1 MADEL
6 DKETQRLTNFAKKYK
21 ESMSETGDLATQM
34 LQTFKDIN
42 GILDKNTKNIDKS
55 RSFQKEILSDAKAR
69 GMIENQINS
78 EIEDAEKQILKL
90 KMAKYDSDLNSKFVG
105 EKTIELQKEV
115 IGLQERENTLVET
128 HKVMTEN
135 LLNIQEKIL
144 KVENEKQKINATIME
159 RQQALT
165 KVILTQKAN
174 EDAMSANAN
183 KQESIKSKLL
193 AVEKEISEAQSGGL
207 GYSHEYEVLLK
218 KHEYFKNKI
227 TGLEKI
233 GNGYIKDK
241 IRLEERR
248 EKIEDDVGR
257 LMDEELG
264 IEESLIALKR
274 EEKDISSEMKK
285 VWDNVLDLQSQRLN
299 LEGEIN
305 NMRKHG
311 LSDEEIDVMIE
322 KLNIQIKQNQE
333 AAKLAKQQAGFLAY
347 MKDTAA
353 SSGGLLG
360 NIAGMASK
368 AKNVANSFKT
378 IPGPFIILKAL
389 LEFSLDR
396 FEKLDKAAEDFR
408 KQTGFSNTQM
418 VELRKNAES
427 VNIELQEFGVG
438 IKEAYDAAKALTDV
452 FGHTS
457 LVTKEAMTNVALM
470 NANLNVAVED
480 SAKVLATF
488 QGLGGATQE
497 AAMNMMK
504 IGAGLSEKAG
514 VPFSLVMKD
523 IADASETTTAMLGA
537 NPSKLMKSAI
547 AARALGTDMNKIVA
561 SQRKLLDYSSS
572 MNDELELSALL
583 GKSVSFQLSRQLAFE
598 GDIAGAAKATLETVK
613 AAGDFDKMSVYQ
625 REKLAQASG
634 MELKD
639 LTKMMAVDKQRE
651 EIMLGGDQAA
661 KDKLKL
667 QDETLKKLEEEND
680 LSKQGLLADGER
692 AIQQQKMQ
700 GLMTKMKNLLESI
713 TVIAGDILEPLIT
726 PMVGILIPLLKVV
739 AGAVKLILYPFK
751 ALAETIKWAAMGT
764 SKWAMS
770 FQPVKDVV
778 ETIGNGFSWLS
789 KQVSELFSETKEGG
803 MSWAKGIGAG
813 VGVLALLFFGKGG
826 FGKIMDMVKAPF
838 DMVKDIG
845 KNMLGKLTGKGA
857 ASDFIRPKLPDASAA
872 GDGVGKAAKATK
884 DVKSGTG
891 VKDFLTNLASGLKEM
906 GSVKVLF
913 GAFNLIPASIGLI
926 AMIPGT
932 AGAFLMS
939 KIDGKSLKSSMTGL
953 ADGLEKMGTGKVSGG
968 AGNLILAAAGLIAMI
983 PGTAGAA
990 LVALINGDSLKS
1002 SMTGLADGLEKMGT
1016 GSVAKG
1022 SLVMILAGVGFAAMT
1037 VGAIGL
1043 GAVALFGVAAGV
1055 GLTGLAVGL
1064 AALGNP
1070 VVGLGVLILLGVSL
1084 AFVGIAYAIKL
1095 ASEAFINIAKILPE
1109 IIVPLM
1115 QFAIVSP
1122 LLYIAAGSIGALA
1135 LSFGMLAAMTM
1146 PALVAAAAVYII
1158 AKSVDKL
1165 GDSFEK
1171 TAKGISLF
1179 SKTSLSIINPI
1190 KQLATANLKEA
1201 ATGISSLGS
1210 ALSDFGTGSAVAG
1223 IGSFIGN
1230 FLGGDPIAKMEK
1242 LASIGDK
1249 LKITAD
1255 SISAIAQAT
1264 SQFRAIDVFAESV
1277 GRLAESLGKLND
1289 QLGKIKS
1296 EELSK
1301 LSQISSA
1308 SGTTSTSEESKSMK
1322 VDNSGIEAKLDKLT
1336 DLLVGGAIRVYM
1348 DGADVSS
1355 AISSRSN

>member
-1 MADEL
+1 MNLGYRKHAIDTEILNAQDEIIEGN
-6 DKETQRLTNFAKKYK
+6 KELLPIDRSLVENREKQRI
-21 ESMSETGDLATQM
+21 AT
-34 LQTFKDIN
+34 K
-42 GILDKNTKNIDKS
+42 GILD
-55 RSFQKEILSDAKAR
+55 
-69 GMIENQINS
+69 
-78 EIEDAEKQILKL
+78 
-90 KMAKYDSDLNSKFVG
+90 
-105 EKTIELQKEV
+105 
-115 IGLQERENTLVET
+115 
-128 HKVMTEN
+128 
-135 LLNIQEKIL
+135 
-144 KVENEKQKINATIME
+144 
-159 RQQALT
+159 
-165 KVILTQKAN
+165 
-174 EDAMSANAN
+174 
-183 KQESIKSKLL
+183 
-193 AVEKEISEAQSGGL
+193 
-207 GYSHEYEVLLK
+207 
-218 KHEYFKNKI
+218 
-227 TGLEKI
+227 
-233 GNGYIKDK
+233 
-241 IRLEERR
+241 
-248 EKIEDDVGR
+248 
-257 LMDEELG
+257 
-264 IEESLIALKR
+264 
-274 EEKDISSEMKK
+274 
-285 VWDNVLDLQSQRLN
+285 
-299 LEGEIN
+299 LEGELN
-305 NMRKHG
+305 GMMEEKTKLEAQMLNP
-311 LSDEEIDVMIE
+311 DEAIAAKIKELE
-322 KLNIQIKQNQE
+322 LQIAQNQE

-480 SAKVLATF
+480 SAAVLATF

-523 IADASETTTAMLGA
+523 IANASETTTAMLGA

-572 MNDELELSALL
+572 MNEELELSALL
-583 GKSVSFQLSRQLAFE
+583 GRSISFQKSRQLAYD

-625 REKLAQASG
+625 REALAKASG

-651 EIMLGGDQAA
+651 EIMFGGDQAA

-713 TVIAGDILEPLIT
+713 TVIAGDILEQLIT
-726 PMVGILIPLLKVV
+726 QMVGILIPLLKVV

-857 ASDFIRPKLPDASAA
+857 ASDFIGPKLPDASAA
-872 GDGVGKAAKATK
+872 GDGVGKAANATK

-891 VKDFLTNLASGLKEM
+891 VKDFLTNLAAGLKEM

-926 AMIPGT
+926 AMIPGFF
-932 AGAFLMS
+932 GAKLLEQ
-939 KIDGKSLKSSMTGL
+939 IDGKSLKSSMTGL
-953 ADGLEKMGTGKVSGG
+953 AE
-968 AGNLILAAAGLIAMI
+968 
-983 PGTAGAA
+983 
-990 LVALINGDSLKS
+990 
-1002 SMTGLADGLEKMGT
+1002 GLEKMGT

-1115 QFAIVSP
+1115 QFAILSP

-1135 LSFGMLAAMTM
+1135 VSFGMLAAMTV

-1355 AISSRSN
+1355 VIARDTN

>member
-1 MADEL
+1 MAKDDTKEFQDAYDKLSTSARRKFISEQKSTEEYQTQVDLSKQLVSQFKQLNDLHKSGNDSMGKMADFSN
-6 DKETQRLTNFAKKYK
+6 K
-21 ESMSETGDLATQM
+21 
-34 LQTFKDIN
+34 
-42 GILDKNTKNIDKS
+42 
-55 RSFQKEILSDAKAR
+55 ILSDTKAR
-69 GMIENQINS
+69 GMITRQMESDIENAHDALIQAKS
-78 EIEDAEKQILKL
+78 EEFELSKKIQRSMVEQSLIAKMILRVNEDYKKNE
-90 KMAKYDSDLNSKFVG
+90 
-105 EKTIELQKEV
+105 
-115 IGLQERENTLVET
+115 
-128 HKVMTEN
+128 
-135 LLNIQEKIL
+135 QEKIDLSKQLLSLEAEMDDAQRRSIHNEEDLSAEYSNMMKQRDNLQEQIVKNGKDGESIL
-144 KVENEKQKINATIME
+144 KRELAIRAKMPESIKAQLEAAQRVAEAAERELKA
-159 RQQALT
+159 RQQLLKDMKLQAGYMAHMEDDQYSMLGPAAQIAMT
-165 KVILTQKAN
+165 FKKFGKDIKIIPLQFLILTQL
-174 EDAMSANAN
+174 
-183 KQESIKSKLL
+183 IKS
-193 AVEKEISEAQSGGL
+193 
-207 GYSHEYEVLLK
+207 
-218 KHEYFKNKI
+218 
-227 TGLEKI
+227 
-233 GNGYIKDK
+233 
-241 IRLEERR
+241 
-248 EKIEDDVGR
+248 
-257 LMDEELG
+257 G
-264 IEESLIALKR
+264 I
-274 EEKDISSEMKK
+274 
-285 VWDNVLDLQSQRLN
+285 
-299 LEGEIN
+299 
-305 NMRKHG
+305 
-311 LSDEEIDVMIE
+311 
-322 KLNIQIKQNQE
+322 
-333 AAKLAKQQAGFLAY
+333 
-347 MKDTAA
+347 
-353 SSGGLLG
+353 
-360 NIAGMASK
+360 
-368 AKNVANSFKT
+368 
-378 IPGPFIILKAL
+378 
-389 LEFSLDR
+389 DR
-396 FEKLDKAAEDFR
+396 FVALDKAAEDFR
-408 KQTGFSNTQM
+408 RSTGFSNTQM

-427 VNIELQEFGVG
+427 VNVELQEFGVG
-438 IKEAYDAAKALTDV
+438 IEQAYSAAKALTDV

-480 SAKVLATF
+480 SAAVLATF

-504 IGAGLSEKAG
+504 IGAGVSEKAG

-523 IADASETTTAMLGA
+523 IANASEQTTALLGA

-583 GKSVSFQLSRQLAFE
+583 GRSISFQKSRQLAYD

-625 REKLAQASG
+625 REALAKASG

-651 EIMLGGDQAA
+651 EIKFGGDQAA
-661 KDKLKL
+661 IDKLKL

-680 LSKQGLLADGER
+680 LSKQGLLADGEK
-692 AIQQQKMQ
+692 AIRQQKMQ
-700 GLMTKMKNLLESI
+700 GQMTKMKNIMESLMVSI
-713 TVIAGDILEPLIT
+713 GDVLEPIIT
-726 PMVGILIPLLKVV
+726 MLSEVVVPVFSFVAKVLRGV
-739 AGAVKLILYPFK
+739 LEPI
-751 ALAETIKWAAMGT
+751 
-764 SKWAMS
+764 
-770 FQPVKDVV
+770 
-778 ETIGNGFSWLS
+778 SWI
-789 KQVSELFSETKEGG
+789 
-803 MSWAKGIGAG
+803 AKGIGFIFDSTTSWSKASEKVGEQFKDWETGLLTVAKILGALLLTATLLGKVG
-813 VGVLALLFFGKGG
+813 VGGLMKTITSPLK
-826 FGKIMDMVKAPF
+826 
-838 DMVKDIG
+838 MVKDVG

-857 ASDFIRPKLPDASAA
+857 ASDLIKPKLPDASAA
-872 GDGVGKAAKATK
+872 GDGVGKAAKATEN
-884 DVKSGTG
+884 VKSGTG
-891 VKDFLTNLASGLKEM
+891 VKDFLTNLAAGLKEM
-906 GSVKVLF
+906 GNAKVLF

-926 AMIPGT
+926 AMIPGFF
-932 AGAFLMS
+932 GAKLLEQ
-939 KIDGKSLKSSMTGL
+939 IDGKSLKSSMTDL
-953 ADGLEKMGTGKVSGG
+953 AE
-968 AGNLILAAAGLIAMI
+968 
-983 PGTAGAA
+983 
-990 LVALINGDSLKS
+990 
-1002 SMTGLADGLEKMGT
+1002 GLEKMGT

-1070 VVGLGVLILLGVSL
+1070 VVGLGVLVLLGVSL

-1115 QFAIVSP
+1115 QFAILSP

-1135 LSFGMLAAMTM
+1135 LSFGMLAAMTL

-1171 TAKGISLF
+1171 TANGISLF
-1179 SKTSLSIINPI
+1179 SKTAVSIINPI
-1190 KQLATANLKEA
+1190 KQLATANLKDA

-1210 ALSDFGTGSAVAG
+1210 ALSAFGTGSAVAG
-1223 IGSFIGN
+1223 IGSFIGD

-1255 SISAIAQAT
+1255 SIAAIAQAT

-1277 GRLAESLGKLND
+1277 TKLATSLGKLND
-1289 QLGKIKS
+1289 ELGKIKS

-1308 SGTTSTSEESKSMK
+1308 AGATSKTEESKSMK

-1336 DLLVGGAIRVYM
+1336 DLLVGGAVRVYI

-1355 AISSRSN
+1355 AIARV

>member
-1 MADEL
+1 MGDEL

-378 IPGPFIILKAL
+378 IPVPFIILKAL

-427 VNIELQEFGVG
+427 VNVELQEFGVG

-452 FGHTS
+452 FGNTS

-480 SAKVLATF
+480 SAAVLATF

-523 IADASETTTAMLGA
+523 IANASDQTLSMLSA
-537 NPSKLMKSAI
+537 NPSKLMKASI
-547 AARALGTDMNKIVA
+547 AARALGTDMNKLVS
-561 SQRKLLDYSSS
+561 SQRKLLDYSTS
-572 MNDELELSALL
+572 MNEELELSALL
-583 GKSVSFQLSRQLAFE
+583 GKSVSFQLSRQLAYE

-625 REKLAQASG
+625 REALAKASG

-639 LTKMMAVDKQRE
+639 LTKMMAVDKQKE
-651 EIMLGGDQAA
+651 EIRLRGTDEQKRQLAI
-661 KDKLKL
+661 
-667 QDETLKKLEEEND
+667 QEETLKKLEEEND

-700 GLMTKMKNLLESI
+700 GLMTKMKNLMESI

-751 ALAETIKWAAMGT
+751 ALVETIKWAAMGT
-764 SKWAMS
+764 SELAMS

-778 ETIGNGFSWLS
+778 EKIGNGFSWLS
-789 KQVSELFSETKEGG
+789 EQVSKLFGTTKEEG
-803 MSWAKGIGAG
+803 MSFEKGIGA
-813 VGVLALLFFGKGG
+813 LAGAGALGWFFFGKGG
-826 FGKIMDMVKAPF
+826 FDKIMNMIKAPF
-838 DMVKDIG
+838 KMVKDVG

-857 ASDFIRPKLPDASAA
+857 ASDLIGPKLQDAV
-872 GDGVGKAAKATK
+872 GDGVGKAAKSTK
-884 DVKSGTG
+884 DVNSGTG
-891 VKDFLTNLASGLKEM
+891 VKDFLINLAAGLKEM
-906 GSVKVLF
+906 GNAKVLF
-913 GAFNLIPASIGLI
+913 GALNLIPASIGLI
-926 AMIPGT
+926 AMIPGFV
-932 AGAFLMS
+932 GAKLMAQ
-939 KIDGKSLKSSMTGL
+939 IDGDALKTGL
-953 ADGLEKMGTGKVSGG
+953 E
-968 AGNLILAAAGLIAMI
+968 
-983 PGTAGAA
+983 
-990 LVALINGDSLKS
+990 
-1002 SMTGLADGLEKMGT
+1002 GLASGLKNMGT

-1022 SLVMILAGVGFAAMT
+1022 ALVMMLASIGFAAMT
-1037 VGAIGL
+1037 IGVIGL
-1043 GAVALFGVAAGV
+1043 GAVALLGTAAGTGLV
-1055 GLTGLAVGL
+1055 GLSVGL
-1064 AALGNP
+1064 AALGT
-1070 VVGLGVLILLGVSL
+1070 VGGIGALVLMGISA
-1084 AFVGIAYAIKL
+1084 AFIGFAYAGKL
-1095 ASEAFINIAKILPE
+1095 AAEAFIS
-1109 IIVPLM
+1109 IVEVIPDAIGPLIK
-1115 QFAIVSP
+1115 FALISP
-1122 LLYIAAGSIGALA
+1122 LLYAAAGGIGALSWA
-1135 LSFGMLAAMTM
+1135 LGVFAGASVGGKLVSFFTGNPFDKFQKIADMSESLSMS
-1146 PALVAAAAVYII
+1146 AAAIKEISIAASSFTAV
-1158 AKSVDKL
+1158 D
-1165 GDSFEK
+1165 E
-1171 TAKGISLF
+1171 F
-1179 SKTSLSIINPI
+1179 SKSI
-1190 KQLATANLKEA
+1190 
-1201 ATGISSLGS
+1201 
-1210 ALSDFGTGSAVAG
+1210 
-1223 IGSFIGN
+1223 
-1230 FLGGDPIAKMEK
+1230 
-1242 LASIGDK
+1242 
-1249 LKITAD
+1249 
-1255 SISAIAQAT
+1255 
-1264 SQFRAIDVFAESV
+1264 

-1308 SGTTSTSEESKSMK
+1308 AGTTSTSTESKSMK

-1336 DLLVGGAIRVYM
+1336 DLLVGGAVRVYM
-1348 DGADVSS
+1348 DGRNVSS
-1355 AISSRSN
+1355 VIANV

>member
-1 MADEL
+1 MADETEKSFKAFKSWQEETEKANETIKDFYDHLEDAFDISKKITNQYDKTYKSIQKSNGELESVNKQIIANLDAIADNSTKIAGL
-6 DKETQRLTNFAKKYK
+6 DKSILENRNKQSALLQAEEKSKSLILGLEENIAHIQRERDGIQQKLNDAIEKEKKEIVK
-21 ESMSETGDLATQM
+21 ID
-34 LQTFKDIN
+34 DIKRR
-42 GILDKNTKNIDKS
+42 ILKNDGAIKANSDAIVAS
-55 RSFQKEILSDAKAR
+55 RS
-69 GMIENQINS
+69 
-78 EIEDAEKQILKL
+78 
-90 KMAKYDSDLNSKFVG
+90 
-105 EKTIELQKEV
+105 
-115 IGLQERENTLVET
+115 
-128 HKVMTEN
+128 N
-135 LLNIQEKIL
+135 LL
-144 KVENEKQKINATIME
+144 KVENQIKATQQEELKLRNSGPEYTAQYETALNKINALQRKKNELSEKDSLYQKDAARLLE
-159 RQQALT
+159 RESKLSDDLFRT
-165 KVILTQKAN
+165 N
-174 EDAMSANAN
+174 EDRNTA
-183 KQESIKSKLL
+183 L
-193 AVEKEISEAQSGGL
+193 AE
-207 GYSHEYEVLLK
+207 
-218 KHEYFKNKI
+218 
-227 TGLEKI
+227 
-233 GNGYIKDK
+233 
-241 IRLEERR
+241 
-248 EKIEDDVGR
+248 
-257 LMDEELG
+257 
-264 IEESLIALKR
+264 
-274 EEKDISSEMKK
+274 
-285 VWDNVLDLQSQRLN
+285 RLN
-299 LEGEIN
+299 LQLDIDNLNKKEKSNLEGIDIFN
-305 NMRKHG
+305 KGIVTSLKQRKE
-311 LSDEEIDVMIE
+311 LSDEEITIE
-322 KLNIQIKQNQE
+322 KKLNVLNEERVKLNLEQNSLSERQINLTEKISKLQMQLNFWKLIQMGYE
-333 AAKLAKQQAGFLAY
+333 RF
-347 MKDTAA
+347 
-353 SSGGLLG
+353 
-360 NIAGMASK
+360 
-368 AKNVANSFKT
+368 VA
-378 IPGPFIILKAL
+378 
-389 LEFSLDR
+389 
-396 FEKLDKAAEDFR
+396 LDKAAEDFR
-408 KQTGFSNTQM
+408 RSTGFSNTQM

-427 VNIELQEFGVG
+427 VNVELQEFGVS
-438 IKEAYDAAKALTDV
+438 IEQAYSAAKALTDV
-452 FGHTS
+452 FGNTS

-480 SAKVLATF
+480 SAAVLATF

-523 IADASETTTAMLGA
+523 IANASEQTTALLGA

-583 GKSVSFQLSRQLAFE
+583 GRSISFQKSRQLAYD

-625 REKLAQASG
+625 REALAKASG

-680 LSKQGLLADGER
+680 LSKQGLLADGEK
-692 AIQQQKMQ
+692 AIRQQKMQ
-700 GLMTKMKNLLESI
+700 GQMTKMKNIMESLMVSI
-713 TVIAGDILEPLIT
+713 GDVLEPIIT
-726 PMVGILIPLLKVV
+726 MLSEVVVPVFGFVAKVLRGV
-739 AGAVKLILYPFK
+739 LEPI
-751 ALAETIKWAAMGT
+751 
-764 SKWAMS
+764 
-770 FQPVKDVV
+770 
-778 ETIGNGFSWLS
+778 SWI
-789 KQVSELFSETKEGG
+789 
-803 MSWAKGIGAG
+803 AKGIGFIFDSTTSWSKASEKVGEQFKDWKTRLLTVAKILGALLLTATLLGKVG
-813 VGVLALLFFGKGG
+813 VGGLMKTITSPLKT
-826 FGKIMDMVKAPF
+826 
-838 DMVKDIG
+838 VKDFG

-857 ASDFIRPKLPDASAA
+857 ASDLIRPKLPDASAA
-872 GDGVGKAAKATK
+872 GDGVGKAAKATEN
-884 DVKSGTG
+884 VKSGTG
-891 VKDFLTNLASGLKEM
+891 VKDFLTNLAAGLKEM
-906 GSVKVLF
+906 GNAKVLF

-926 AMIPGT
+926 AMIPGFF
-932 AGAFLMS
+932 GAKLLE
-939 KIDGKSLKSSMTGL
+939 KID
-953 ADGLEKMGTGKVSGG
+953 
-968 AGNLILAAAGLIAMI
+968 
-983 PGTAGAA
+983 
-990 LVALINGDSLKS
+990 GDSLKS
-1002 SMTGLADGLEKMGT
+1002 SMTGLAEGLEKMGT

-1070 VVGLGVLILLGVSL
+1070 VVGLGVLILMGVSL

-1115 QFAIVSP
+1115 QFAILSP

-1135 LSFGMLAAMTM
+1135 LSFGMLAAMTL

-1158 AKSVDKL
+1158 AKSVNKL

-1171 TAKGISLF
+1171 TANGISLF
-1179 SKTSLSIINPI
+1179 SKTAVSIINPI
-1190 KQLATANLKEA
+1190 KQLATANLKDA
-1201 ATGISSLGS
+1201 ATGISSLGA
-1210 ALSDFGTGSAVAG
+1210 ALSAFGTGSAVAG

-1277 GRLAESLGKLND
+1277 TKLATSLGKLND
-1289 QLGKIKS
+1289 ELGKIKS

-1308 SGTTSTSEESKSMK
+1308 AGATSKTEENKSMK

-1348 DGADVSS
+1348 DGTDVSS

>member
-1 MADEL
+1 MADETEKSFKAFKSWQEETEKANETVKDFYDHL
-6 DKETQRLTNFAKKYK
+6 EGAFDISKKITNQYDKTYK
-21 ESMSETGDLATQM
+21 SIQHL
-34 LQTFKDIN
+34 
-42 GILDKNTKNIDKS
+42 
-55 RSFQKEILSDAKAR
+55 
-69 GMIENQINS
+69 NS
-78 EIEDAEKQILKL
+78 EIDVSKKLAESYNDEITQNKEIYKDLGRELANNKRQIKALKADEEQNNAIIQERTELLRQQSTINGNVAAFETQLLASKNKQLEASKFLATFDDKLRAAQASGGEAYNELLREKQRMLQQHADATQKITSLEPSITAEKLKQTQL
-90 KMAKYDSDLNSKFVG
+90 TDRLQRGAEKYNQAEQVNADIAVARNVLERRNIEINKDRNSINERNADL
-105 EKTIELQKEV
+105 EKGISNELIHQ
-115 IGLQERENTLVET
+115 
-128 HKVMTEN
+128 HN
-135 LLNIQEKIL
+135 LM
-144 KVENEKQKINATIME
+144 KQ
-159 RQQALT
+159 
-165 KVILTQKAN
+165 
-174 EDAMSANAN
+174 
-183 KQESIKSKLL
+183 
-193 AVEKEISEAQSGGL
+193 ISELTAKLNFWKLVQM
-207 GYSHEYEVLLK
+207 GYERFVKLDEAA
-218 KHEYFKNKI
+218 
-227 TGLEKI
+227 EKF
-233 GNGYIKDK
+233 
-241 IRLEERR
+241 RR
-248 EKIEDDVGR
+248 E
-257 LMDEELG
+257 
-264 IEESLIALKR
+264 
-274 EEKDISSEMKK
+274 
-285 VWDNVLDLQSQRLN
+285 
-299 LEGEIN
+299 
-305 NMRKHG
+305 
-311 LSDEEIDVMIE
+311 
-322 KLNIQIKQNQE
+322 
-333 AAKLAKQQAGFLAY
+333 
-347 MKDTAA
+347 
-353 SSGGLLG
+353 
-360 NIAGMASK
+360 
-368 AKNVANSFKT
+368 
-378 IPGPFIILKAL
+378 
-389 LEFSLDR
+389 
-396 FEKLDKAAEDFR
+396 
-408 KQTGFSNTQM
+408 TGFSNTQM

-438 IKEAYDAAKALTDV
+438 IEQAYSAAKALTDV

-480 SAKVLATF
+480 SAAVLATF

-667 QDETLKKLEEEND
+667 QDETLKKLEDEND

-857 ASDFIRPKLPDASAA
+857 ASDLIGPKLPDASAA

-926 AMIPGT
+926 AMIPGFF
-932 AGAFLMS
+932 GAKLLEQ
-939 KIDGKSLKSSMTGL
+939 IDGKSLKSAMGGL

-1002 SMTGLADGLEKMGT
+1002 SMTGLAEGLEKMGT

-1308 SGTTSTSEESKSMK
+1308 SGTSTSEESKSMK
-1322 VDNSGIEAKLDKLT
+1322 VDNSGVEAKLDKLT

>member
-1 MADEL
+1 
-6 DKETQRLTNFAKKYK
+6 
-21 ESMSETGDLATQM
+21 
-34 LQTFKDIN
+34 
-42 GILDKNTKNIDKS
+42 
-55 RSFQKEILSDAKAR
+55 
-69 GMIENQINS
+69 
-78 EIEDAEKQILKL
+78 
-90 KMAKYDSDLNSKFVG
+90 
-105 EKTIELQKEV
+105 
-115 IGLQERENTLVET
+115 
-128 HKVMTEN
+128 
-135 LLNIQEKIL
+135 
-144 KVENEKQKINATIME
+144 
-159 RQQALT
+159 
-165 KVILTQKAN
+165 
-174 EDAMSANAN
+174 
-183 KQESIKSKLL
+183 
-193 AVEKEISEAQSGGL
+193 
-207 GYSHEYEVLLK
+207 
-218 KHEYFKNKI
+218 
-227 TGLEKI
+227 
-233 GNGYIKDK
+233 
-241 IRLEERR
+241 
-248 EKIEDDVGR
+248 
-257 LMDEELG
+257 
-264 IEESLIALKR
+264 
-274 EEKDISSEMKK
+274 
-285 VWDNVLDLQSQRLN
+285 
-299 LEGEIN
+299 
-305 NMRKHG
+305 
-311 LSDEEIDVMIE
+311 
-322 KLNIQIKQNQE
+322 
-333 AAKLAKQQAGFLAY
+333 
-347 MKDTAA
+347 
-353 SSGGLLG
+353 
-360 NIAGMASK
+360 
-368 AKNVANSFKT
+368 
-378 IPGPFIILKAL
+378 
-389 LEFSLDR
+389 
-396 FEKLDKAAEDFR
+396 
-408 KQTGFSNTQM
+408 
-418 VELRKNAES
+418 
-427 VNIELQEFGVG
+427 
-438 IKEAYDAAKALTDV
+438 
-452 FGHTS
+452 
-457 LVTKEAMTNVALM
+457 
-470 NANLNVAVED
+470 
-480 SAKVLATF
+480 
-488 QGLGGATQE
+488 
-497 AAMNMMK
+497 
-504 IGAGLSEKAG
+504 
-514 VPFSLVMKD
+514 
-523 IADASETTTAMLGA
+523 
-537 NPSKLMKSAI
+537 
-547 AARALGTDMNKIVA
+547 
-561 SQRKLLDYSSS
+561 
-572 MNDELELSALL
+572 
-583 GKSVSFQLSRQLAFE
+583 
-598 GDIAGAAKATLETVK
+598 
-613 AAGDFDKMSVYQ
+613 
-625 REKLAQASG
+625 
-634 MELKD
+634 
-639 LTKMMAVDKQRE
+639 
-651 EIMLGGDQAA
+651 
-661 KDKLKL
+661 
-667 QDETLKKLEEEND
+667 
-680 LSKQGLLADGER
+680 
-692 AIQQQKMQ
+692 
-700 GLMTKMKNLLESI
+700 
-713 TVIAGDILEPLIT
+713 
-726 PMVGILIPLLKVV
+726 
-739 AGAVKLILYPFK
+739 
-751 ALAETIKWAAMGT
+751 
-764 SKWAMS
+764 
-770 FQPVKDVV
+770 
-778 ETIGNGFSWLS
+778 
-789 KQVSELFSETKEGG
+789 
-803 MSWAKGIGAG
+803 
-813 VGVLALLFFGKGG
+813 
-826 FGKIMDMVKAPF
+826 MDMVKAPF

-857 ASDFIRPKLPDASAA
+857 ASDLIGPKLPDASAA

-926 AMIPGT
+926 AMIPGFF
-932 AGAFLMS
+932 GAKLLEQ
-939 KIDGKSLKSSMTGL
+939 IDGKSLKSAMGGL

-1002 SMTGLADGLEKMGT
+1002 SMTGLAEGLEKMGT

-1109 IIVPLM
+1109 ILVPLM

-1355 AISSRSN
+1355 VIARDTN

>member
-1 MADEL
+1 
-6 DKETQRLTNFAKKYK
+6 
-21 ESMSETGDLATQM
+21 
-34 LQTFKDIN
+34 
-42 GILDKNTKNIDKS
+42 
-55 RSFQKEILSDAKAR
+55 
-69 GMIENQINS
+69 
-78 EIEDAEKQILKL
+78 
-90 KMAKYDSDLNSKFVG
+90 
-105 EKTIELQKEV
+105 
-115 IGLQERENTLVET
+115 
-128 HKVMTEN
+128 
-135 LLNIQEKIL
+135 
-144 KVENEKQKINATIME
+144 
-159 RQQALT
+159 
-165 KVILTQKAN
+165 
-174 EDAMSANAN
+174 
-183 KQESIKSKLL
+183 
-193 AVEKEISEAQSGGL
+193 
-207 GYSHEYEVLLK
+207 
-218 KHEYFKNKI
+218 
-227 TGLEKI
+227 
-233 GNGYIKDK
+233 
-241 IRLEERR
+241 
-248 EKIEDDVGR
+248 
-257 LMDEELG
+257 
-264 IEESLIALKR
+264 
-274 EEKDISSEMKK
+274 
-285 VWDNVLDLQSQRLN
+285 
-299 LEGEIN
+299 
-305 NMRKHG
+305 
-311 LSDEEIDVMIE
+311 
-322 KLNIQIKQNQE
+322 
-333 AAKLAKQQAGFLAY
+333 
-347 MKDTAA
+347 
-353 SSGGLLG
+353 
-360 NIAGMASK
+360 
-368 AKNVANSFKT
+368 
-378 IPGPFIILKAL
+378 
-389 LEFSLDR
+389 
-396 FEKLDKAAEDFR
+396 
-408 KQTGFSNTQM
+408 M

-427 VNIELQEFGVG
+427 VNVELQEFGVG
-438 IKEAYDAAKALTDV
+438 IEQAYSAAKALTDV

-480 SAKVLATF
+480 SAAVLATF

-504 IGAGLSEKAG
+504 IGAGVSEKAG

-523 IADASETTTAMLGA
+523 IANASETTTAMLGA

-572 MNDELELSALL
+572 MNEELELSALL
-583 GKSVSFQLSRQLAFE
+583 GRSISFQKSRQLAYD

-625 REKLAQASG
+625 REALAKASG

-651 EIMLGGDQAA
+651 EIMLGGDQVA

-680 LSKQGLLADGER
+680 LSKQGLLADGEK
-692 AIQQQKMQ
+692 AIRQQKMQ
-700 GLMTKMKNLLESI
+700 GQMTKMKNIMESLMVSIGDVLEPIITSLSTVVVPIFKIIAAVLKVTIIPLMKLMAEPLKLVGELLSGASESI
-713 TVIAGDILEPLIT
+713 NEFGDYISGTSDKTKKFFDFFESGWGR
-726 PMVGILIPLLKVV
+726 VVKVV
-739 AGAVKLILYPFK
+739 AGL
-751 ALAETIKWAAMGT
+751 
-764 SKWAMS
+764 
-770 FQPVKDVV
+770 
-778 ETIGNGFSWLS
+778 
-789 KQVSELFSETKEGG
+789 
-803 MSWAKGIGAG
+803 G
-813 VGVLALLFFGKGG
+813 VGLLTLGFFGKGG
-826 FGKIMDMVKAPF
+826 VGGLMKTITSPLKT
-838 DMVKDIG
+838 VKDIG

-857 ASDFIRPKLPDASAA
+857 ASDLIKPKLPDASAA
-872 GDGVGKAAKATK
+872 GDGVGKAAKATEN
-884 DVKSGTG
+884 VKSGTG

-906 GSVKVLF
+906 GNAKVLF

-926 AMIPGT
+926 AMIPGFF
-932 AGAFLMS
+932 GAKLLEQ
-939 KIDGKSLKSSMTGL
+939 ID
-953 ADGLEKMGTGKVSGG
+953 
-968 AGNLILAAAGLIAMI
+968 
-983 PGTAGAA
+983 
-990 LVALINGDSLKS
+990 GDSLKS
-1002 SMTGLADGLEKMGT
+1002 SMTGLAEGLEKMGT

-1022 SLVMILAGVGFAAMT
+1022 SLVMILAAVGFAAMT

-1064 AALGNP
+1064 AALSGA
-1070 VVGLGVLILLGVSL
+1070 GMGVLVLLGVSL

-1135 LSFGMLAAMTM
+1135 LSFGMLAAMTL

-1179 SKTSLSIINPI
+1179 SKTAVSIINPI
-1190 KQLATANLKEA
+1190 KQLATANLKDA

-1210 ALSDFGTGSAVAG
+1210 ALSAFGTGSAVAG

-1277 GRLAESLGKLND
+1277 TKLATSLGKLND
-1289 QLGKIKS
+1289 ELGKIKS

-1308 SGTTSTSEESKSMK
+1308 AGATSETEENKSMK

-1336 DLLVGGAIRVYM
+1336 DLLVGGAVRVYI

-1355 AISSRSN
+1355 AIARV